1 MLWRLIRPRLAP
13 HLSAIVVI
21 VVLQLVSTI
30 ASLYLPNLNGDIIDQ
45 GIARGDTGYILR
57 TGGWML
63 AISVL
68 QIAAS
73 VYAVYLAARTAMAFG
88 RDTRAEVFH
97 GVVDFSAREVAQFGA
112 PTLISRTTNDVQ
124 QTQMVVFMA
133 LSMMVGAP
141 IMMVGGV
148 IMALR
153 TDVGLSWL
161 VAGDVLVSVRAPVGP
176 TNLAPVDCAI
186 GRGLASLRAR
196 GAVDQRY
203 LLWAMRAS
211 EPELAKHGA
220 GSTFAAVTGSQL
232 RAHPIAVAPIKEQR
246 RIVEIIEDHLSRLDA
261 ANRELAKASAR
272 LERLDEAALARVL
285 PSEGPSRPVVDLLEA
300 PLSNGRSVPTREG
313 GFPVLRLTA
322 LKDAG
327 VDLAERKE
335 GALTRK
341 DAARFLVQRGDF
353 LIARGNGSLRLVG
366 RGSLVRD
373 EPDDIAFP
381 DTIVRARPQ
390 TDLLLPDFLDVV
402 WNARRTRDQIEA
414 VSRTSA
420 GIYKISQS
428 QLNAIKLPSLP
439 IEEQQ
444 EVVSTMR
451 QIDDQRARSVQAFAT
466 ARNRGDALR
475 RAVLAAA
482 FEGKLTGRHTD
493 AEVIEERASV

>member
-1 MLWRLIRPRLAP
+1 M
-13 HLSAIVVI
+13 
-21 VVLQLVSTI
+21 
-30 ASLYLPNLNGDIIDQ
+30 
-45 GIARGDTGYILR
+45 
-57 TGGWML
+57 
-63 AISVL
+63 
-68 QIAAS
+68 
-73 VYAVYLAARTAMAFG
+73 
-88 RDTRAEVFH
+88 
-97 GVVDFSAREVAQFGA
+97 
-112 PTLISRTTNDVQ
+112 
-124 QTQMVVFMA
+124 
-133 LSMMVGAP
+133 
-141 IMMVGGV
+141 
-148 IMALR
+148 
-153 TDVGLSWL
+153 
-161 VAGDVLVSVRAPVGP
+161 
-176 TNLAPVDCAI
+176 
-186 GRGLASLRAR
+186 
-196 GAVDQRY
+196 
-203 LLWAMRAS
+203 
-211 EPELAKHGA
+211 
-220 GSTFAAVTGSQL
+220 
-232 RAHPIAVAPIKEQR
+232 
-246 RIVEIIEDHLSRLDA
+246 
-261 ANRELAKASAR
+261 
-272 LERLDEAALARVL
+272 ARVL

-335 GALTRK
+335 GAWTRK

-381 DTIVRARPQ
+381 DTVVRARPQ

-451 QIDDQRARSVQAFAT
+451 QIDDQCARSVQAFAT

>member
-1 MLWRLIRPRLAP
+1 MTRVPADWSLMPLIRAAEITMGQSPP
-13 HLSAIVVI
+13 GTS
-21 VVLQLVSTI
+21 
-30 ASLYLPNLNGDIIDQ
+30 YNGNGMGVPFFQ
-45 GIARGDTGYILR
+45 GKTEFTEL
-57 TGGWML
+57 
-63 AISVL
+63 
-68 QIAAS
+68 
-73 VYAVYLAARTAMAFG
+73 
-88 RDTRAEVFH
+88 
-97 GVVDFSAREVAQFGA
+97 VAQVRKF
-112 PTLISRTTNDVQ
+112 TTAG
-124 QTQMVVFMA
+124 TKFA
-133 LSMMVGAP
+133 K
-141 IMMVGGV
+141 
-148 IMALR
+148 
-153 TDVGLSWL
+153 
-161 VAGDVLVSVRAPVGP
+161 AGDVLVSVRAPVGP

-335 GALTRK
+335 GAWTRK

-381 DTIVRARPQ
+381 DTVVRAPPQ

-451 QIDDQRARSVQAFAT
+451 QIDDQCARSVQAFAT

>member
-1 MLWRLIRPRLAP
+1 MKPIPR
-13 HLSAIVVI
+13 
-21 VVLQLVSTI
+21 
-30 ASLYLPNLNGDIIDQ
+30 
-45 GIARGDTGYILR
+45 
-57 TGGWML
+57 GW
-63 AISVL
+63 SV
-68 QIAAS
+68 
-73 VYAVYLAARTAMAFG
+73 
-88 RDTRAEVFH
+88 
-97 GVVDFSAREVAQFGA
+97 
-112 PTLISRTTNDVQ
+112 
-124 QTQMVVFMA
+124 QTV
-133 LSMMVGAP
+133 
-141 IMMVGGV
+141 
-148 IMALR
+148 
-153 TDVGLSWL
+153 
-161 VAGDVLVSVRAPVGP
+161 
-176 TNLAPVDCAI
+176 
-186 GRGLASLRAR
+186 
-196 GAVDQRY
+196 
-203 LLWAMRAS
+203 
-211 EPELAKHGA
+211 
-220 GSTFAAVTGSQL
+220 AAVTD
-232 RAHPIAVAPIKEQR
+232 RPIKLDPRETRREKVRYVDIGLIDGPVSHLADAPTVLSAEAPSRCRQLIATGDTLYSTVRPYLRKVALVSEELNGEFASTGYAVLRPTEGLHPAFLYYFTLSKDFEEQILPLQKGVSYPAVLDREVRAQRVWFPKMREQR
-246 RIVEIIEDHLSRLDA
+246 RIVEILEDHLSRLDA

-335 GALTRK
+335 GAWTRK

-381 DTIVRARPQ
+381 DTVVRARPQ